1 MTEHKSEKWLDNELQ
16 RAINT
21 TEPQFD
27 AETWKRK
34 YAGEYGT
41 LLSRRRQPSRSSTG
55 AGHTIRRVLSG
66 PVGKLAVAAAI
77 IVAIG
82 LLLGR
87 GGDEPAGPVPAPH
100 PVVRRPAKMLTMMSL
115 RITYRRGGEEALNQQ
130 LDEALD
136 KLGPR
141 PGTMSALPLYDELEG

>member
-1 MTEHKSEKWLDNELQ
+1 MTEHKNEKWLDNELQ

-34 YAGEYGT
+34 YAGEYRT
-41 LLSRRRQPSRSSTG
+41 LLSRRRQPGRSPTG
-55 AGHTIRRVLSG
+55 AGHTLRLVLHG
-66 PVGKLAVAAAI
+66 PVGKLAVAAVI
-77 IVAIG
+77 MVVIG
-82 LLLGR
+82 FFLGR
-87 GGDEPAGPVPAPH
+87 GGNKPTGPVPPPR
-100 PVVRRPAKMLTMMSL
+100 PVARRPAKMLTMMSL
-115 RITYRRGGEEALNQQ
+115 RITYQRGGEEALNQQ

-141 PGTMSALPLYDELEG
+141 PGTMSALQLYDELEG